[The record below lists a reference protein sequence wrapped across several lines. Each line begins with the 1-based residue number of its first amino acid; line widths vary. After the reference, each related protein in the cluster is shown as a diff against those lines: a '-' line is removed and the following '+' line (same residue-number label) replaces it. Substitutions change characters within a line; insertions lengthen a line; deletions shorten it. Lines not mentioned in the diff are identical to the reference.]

1 MHSLSFTG
9 IMCIHNLNTHTH
21 THTQHLIHSCAHAD
35 TQILSLTHT
44 HNTFRARTQTHT
56 LQVLM
61 QNFTNQLPGGSGDYI
76 QPPKIVI
83 HCYGGINRCA
93 E

>member
-1 MHSLSFTG
+1 
-9 IMCIHNLNTHTH
+9 MCIHNVN
-21 THTQHLIHSCAHAD
+21 THTQHLIHACAHSD
-35 TQILSLTHT
+35 TQILSLSHT
-44 HNTFRARTQTHT
+44 HHIFRARAHTHT

-93 E
+93 EFVLNMC